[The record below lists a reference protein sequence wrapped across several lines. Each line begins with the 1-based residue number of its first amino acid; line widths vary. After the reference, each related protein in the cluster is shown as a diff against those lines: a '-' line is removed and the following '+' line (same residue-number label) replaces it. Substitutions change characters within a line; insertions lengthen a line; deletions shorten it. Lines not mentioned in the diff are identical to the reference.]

1 MNMQAT
7 TAVESKTKPPRDS
20 SGFAISEWHDT
31 DEVMARLQ
39 ALISQPIRPIRPENM
54 EKVLRYF
61 DEKCQGSKRLSE
73 QAKEVIP
80 GGVQHNLAFNY
91 PHPLAITEANGAH
104 MSDVDGNRYIDF
116 LQAGGPTILGS
127 NYESVRKQVHELLDT
142 CGPTTGLMHEYE
154 VKLAELLVKHFPAV
168 DMFRMLG
175 SGTEGVMAA
184 IRVARAHT
192 GKKWNIKMGGG
203 YH

>member
-1 MNMQAT
+1 MNMQAQ
-7 TAVESKTKPPRDS
+7 TAVDSRTNPPRDS

-54 EKVLRYF
+54 KKVLQYF

-91 PHPLAITEANGAH
+91 PHPLAITGANDESGPST
-104 MSDVDGNRYIDF
+104 MIRDGPKRAY
-116 LQAGGPTILGS
+116 
-127 NYESVRKQVHELLDT
+127 
-142 CGPTTGLMHEYE
+142 
-154 VKLAELLVKHFPAV
+154 PASAV
-168 DMFRMLG
+168 
-175 SGTEGVMAA
+175 TV
-184 IRVARAHT
+184 V
-192 GKKWNIKMGGG
+192 
-203 YH
+203 